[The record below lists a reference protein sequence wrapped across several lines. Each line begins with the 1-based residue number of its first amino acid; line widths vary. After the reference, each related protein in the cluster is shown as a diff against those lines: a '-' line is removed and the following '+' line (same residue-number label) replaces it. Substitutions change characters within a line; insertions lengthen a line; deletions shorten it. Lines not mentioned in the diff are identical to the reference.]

1 MIILSI
7 DLGKART
14 GIAICDKNMV
24 LASPVCVIEE
34 WNRDRLAQRIISI
47 VHKHHAEKIVIGLPK
62 NMNGS
67 DGESALAARE
77 FAEKLSEL
85 VDIPIEMH
93 DERCT
98 TMIAHQYLNDTN
110 TRGKKRKQTVDAV
123 AATIILQ
130 SYIDSLKNTQG
141 DYTK

>member
-24 LASPVCVIEE
+24 LASPVCVIDE
-34 WNRDRLAQRIISI
+34 WNRDKLAQKIIKI
-47 VHKHHAEKIVIGLPK
+47 VLERQAEKIIIGLPR

-67 DGESALAARE
+67 EGESALAAKE
-77 FAEKLSEL
+77 FAGKLSEL
-85 VDIPIEMH
+85 IDIPIEMH

-98 TMIAHQYLNDTN
+98 TIIAHQYLNDTN
-110 TRGKKRKQTVDAV
+110 TRGKKRKQTVDA
-123 AATIILQ
+123 AAAAIILQ
-130 SYIDSLKNTQG
+130 SYIDSVNKTLE